1 MLAKN
6 QIKGDQIMKKTILR
20 LATLL
25 LFASAV
31 ATAGGP
37 GAGPERG
44 AFTDADLN
52 LYVDLAGN
60 DANDCTGPGASAC
73 RTIQGAVD
81 KVPKRIRH
89 NVTITVGVGHF
100 VGAVIEGFSV
110 ESSHRPGS
118 GAGAGLDIRGTMVN

>member
-1 MLAKN
+1 M
-6 QIKGDQIMKKTILR
+6 IKAILR

-25 LFASAV
+25 LVASSA
-31 ATAGGP
+31 ATAGGQ

-52 LYVDLAGN
+52 LYVDTAGN

-73 RTIQGAVD
+73 ATIQGAVD

-89 NVTITVGVGHF
+89 NVTITVGIGHF
-100 VGAVIEGFSV
+100 AGAVIEGFSV
-110 ESSHRPGS
+110 ESL
-118 GAGAGLDIRGTMVN
+118 A